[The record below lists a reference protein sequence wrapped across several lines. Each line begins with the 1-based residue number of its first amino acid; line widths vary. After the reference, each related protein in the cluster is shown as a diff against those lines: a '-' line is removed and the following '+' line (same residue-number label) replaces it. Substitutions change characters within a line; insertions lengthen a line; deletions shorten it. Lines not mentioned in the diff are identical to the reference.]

1 MIFEGQQLNKEP
13 FIEAPMQAI
22 VVDSLTKD
30 YDGVRAL
37 DSVSFKVEEGTFLG
51 CFGPNGAGKSTLL
64 RVLTGQI
71 LPTSGKAE
79 VLGHDC
85 RTQGPEIKKLVGIMP
100 EVESPPSYLTASEF
114 LYFVG
119 KVRRVDGLDSKIK
132 RWVDYFDLEDV
143 KGSLCK
149 DLSKGTRQKVMLAAS
164 FIHEPK
170 LLFLDEPFINLDPL
184 YQRKLREYL
193 TELREEG
200 RTIFMCSHILEM
212 AQRLCKEVMI
222 LNKGK
227 LVARERIEDMKA
239 RGEDLETVF
248 MRLVGRTD
256 ASAP

>member
-1 MIFEGQQLNKEP
+1 
-13 FIEAPMQAI
+13 MQAI
-22 VVDSLTKD
+22 EVESLTKD
-30 YDGVRAL
+30 YGSVRAL

-71 LPTSGKAE
+71 LPTSGTAE

-85 RTQGPEIKKLVGIMP
+85 RTEGPEIKKLVGIMP

-119 KVRRVDGLDSKIK
+119 KVRKVDDLDPKIK
-132 RWVDYFDLEDV
+132 HWIDYFDLREV

-149 DLSKGTRQKVMLAAS
+149 DLSKGTKQKVMLAAS

-193 TELREEG
+193 LELREEG
-200 RTIFMCSHILEM
+200 RTVFMCSHILEM
-212 AQRLCKEVMI
+212 AQRLCEEVII

-227 LVARERIEDMKA
+227 LVLRERIENMKA
-239 RGEDLETVF
+239 RGEDLETAF
-248 MRLVGRTD
+248 MRLVGGTD
-256 ASAP
+256 AAAP

>member
-1 MIFEGQQLNKEP
+1 
-13 FIEAPMQAI
+13 MQAI
-22 VVDSLTKD
+22 VVDNLTKD

-37 DSVSFKVEEGTFLG
+37 DSVSFQVDEGTFIG

-85 RTQGPEIKKLVGIMP
+85 REEGLAIKNLVGIMP

-119 KVRRVDGLDSKIK
+119 KVRKVDDLDLKIEH
-132 RWVDYFDLEDV
+132 WLEYFDLSEV
-143 KGSLCK
+143 KGKLCK

-193 TELREEG
+193 TKLREEG

-212 AQRLCKEVMI
+212 AQRLCEEVLI
-222 LNKGK
+222 LNKGRI
-227 LVARERIEDMKA
+227 VARERIEDMRA
-239 RGEDLETVF
+239 RGEDLEVVF
-248 MRLVGRTD
+248 MRLVGRID
-256 ASAP
+256 AAAP

>member
-1 MIFEGQQLNKEP
+1 
-13 FIEAPMQAI
+13 MQAI

-37 DSVSFKVEEGTFLG
+37 DSVSFQVDEGTFLG

-64 RVLTGQI
+64 RILTGQI
-71 LPTSGKAE
+71 SPTSGRAE
-79 VLGHDC
+79 VLGRDC
-85 RTQGPEIKKLVGIMP
+85 RTQGPEIKKLIGIMP

-119 KVRRVDGLDSKIK
+119 KVRKVDDLDLRIK
-132 RWVDYFDLEDV
+132 RWIDYFDLEEV

-164 FIHEPK
+164 FIHDPK

-184 YQRKLREYL
+184 YQRNLREYL
-193 TELREEG
+193 SELREEG

-212 AQRLCKEVMI
+212 AQRLCEEVII

-256 ASAP
+256 AAAP

>member
-1 MIFEGQQLNKEP
+1 
-13 FIEAPMQAI
+13 MQAI

-37 DSVSFKVEEGTFLG
+37 DSVSFQVDEGTFLG

-64 RVLTGQI
+64 RILTGQI
-71 LPTSGKAE
+71 SPTSGRAE
-79 VLGHDC
+79 VLGRDC
-85 RTQGPEIKKLVGIMP
+85 RTQGPEIKKLIGIMP

-119 KVRRVDGLDSKIK
+119 KVRKVDDLDLRIK
-132 RWVDYFDLEDV
+132 RWIDYFDLEEV

-164 FIHEPK
+164 FIHDPK

-184 YQRKLREYL
+184 YQRNLREYL
-193 TELREEG
+193 SELREEG

-212 AQRLCKEVMI
+212 AQRLCEEVII

-256 ASAP
+256 AASP

>member
-1 MIFEGQQLNKEP
+1 
-13 FIEAPMQAI
+13 MQAI
-22 VVDSLTKD
+22 SVDNLTKD
-30 YDGVRAL
+30 FDGVRAL
-37 DSVSFKVEEGTFLG
+37 DSVSFAVEEGTFLG

-71 LPTSGKAE
+71 LPTSGSAA
-79 VLGHDC
+79 VLGRDC
-85 RTQGPEIKKLVGIMP
+85 RTEGPEIKKLVGIMP
-100 EVESPPSYLTASEF
+100 EVESPPSYLTAHEF

-119 KVRRVDGLDSKIK
+119 KVRKVEDIDPKIE
-132 RWVDYFDLEDV
+132 RWINYFDLGDV

-193 TELREEG
+193 LELREEG

-212 AQRLCKEVMI
+212 AQRLCEEVII
-222 LNKGK
+222 LNKGR
-227 LVARERIEDMKA
+227 LVARERIDEMRA
-239 RGEDLETVF
+239 RGEDLEAVF

-256 ASAP
+256 ATPP

>member
-1 MIFEGQQLNKEP
+1 
-13 FIEAPMQAI
+13 MQAI

-37 DSVSFKVEEGTFLG
+37 DSISFQVDEGTFLG

-64 RVLTGQI
+64 RILTGQI
-71 LPTSGKAE
+71 SPTSGRAE
-79 VLGHDC
+79 VLGRDC
-85 RTQGPEIKKLVGIMP
+85 RTQGPEIKKLIGIMP

-119 KVRRVDGLDSKIK
+119 KVRKVDDLDLRIK
-132 RWVDYFDLEDV
+132 RWIDYFDLEEV

-164 FIHEPK
+164 FIHDPK

-184 YQRKLREYL
+184 YQRNLREYL
-193 TELREEG
+193 SELREEG

-212 AQRLCKEVMI
+212 AQRLCEEVII

-256 ASAP
+256 AAAP